1 MAKPVT
7 YRQFLKNNDIPKD
20 KKEPLIPTTAVLLPK
35 PEVPKG
41 LNSSLRSTDGT
52 GIDTL
57 GNLDGRSGKIE
68 ILNAKYAHGEW
79 FTWPNK

>member
-7 YRQFLKNNDIPKD
+7 YRQFLKNNGIPKD
-20 KKEPLIPTTAVLLPK
+20 KKEPLIPPTATLLPK

-41 LNSSLRSTDGT
+41 LDSSLRSTDGI
-52 GIDTL
+52 GIDTF
-57 GNLDGRSGKIE
+57 GDMDGRSGRIQ
-68 ILNAKYAHGEW
+68 IINAKKAHGEW